1 MERGWGQIVWIAI
14 FALYVPVIVML
25 GSCIRDSDH
34 AIVNAHAQQ
43 DSTNAVFSYSS
54 SAGIVIVKGD
64 TVIVSGD
71 FSVSYNGR
79 EIPK

>member
-1 MERGWGQIVWIAI
+1 MEKLLVYTAYLLISATIG
-14 FALYVPVIVML
+14 FAYL
-25 GSCIRDSDH
+25 GIQSCIRDSDH
-34 AIVNAHAQQ
+34 AIVNAWAQR
-43 DSTNAVFSYSS
+43 DSTNAAFVYSS